1 MRCNKCWEQHCEDG
15 AAYPC
20 EQCPEQ
26 YITDDRD
33 RLALDVWKM
42 LGSGERPALG
52 ILALKAIEESLPD
65 LTPAE
70 WLELMDR
77 LALIDNLTTAHRA
90 AREGDG
96 RTDG

>member
-1 MRCNKCWEQHCEDG
+1 MCCDKCWEQHCEDG
-15 AAYPC
+15 GKYPC
-20 EQCPEQ
+20 DECPEQ

-33 RLALDVWKM
+33 RLALDVWEL

-52 ILALKAIEESLPD
+52 VLALKVIEASLPD

-77 LALIDNLTTAHRA
+77 LALIDLLHSAHRTA
-90 AREGDG
+90 TEGRDA
-96 RTDG
+96 